1 MTVMPRALEN
11 QVHSLI
17 LIVYVQRPFHAD
29 LINLSTNVQ
38 RNTNVSQMMGYAFQD
53 GFQHVNIM
61 MIVLTEGCVISWF
74 ENARYLQT
82 AK

>member
-1 MTVMPRALEN
+1 MPRALEN

-17 LIVYVQRPFHAD
+17 LIVYVQRPFHVD

-38 RNTNVSQMMGYAFQD
+38 RNINVSQMMGYAFQD

-61 MIVLTEGCVISWF
+61 MIVLTGGCVISWF